1 MISTA
6 ASPSGPSPHAAS
18 ARQPPSGGTTGLP
31 HSAPPRSLPPLR
43 GTRASWT
50 SPSPKLLRS
59 PRSAP
64 TWTCAA
70 TSPRDGTTGTPLYRR
85 ISASIGEQRYQ
96 AWAYHNAPIRRW
108 IRVHRARFEQL
119 RNGTWR
125 KPPAPQIL
133 TPSKRATAQATTEVP
148 AGGTF
153 GSLVAALVVT
163 SVQPMA
169 AVRG

>member
-1 MISTA
+1 MISSRSQPVRAITACRLCTA
-6 ASPSGPSPHAAS
+6 APPAVARPGCRTRHHPAHYHLCGDAGVLDVAFPEAVALAAI
-18 ARQPPSGGTTGLP
+18 RTDLD
-31 HSAPPRSLPPLR
+31 LR
-43 GTRASWT
+43 
-50 SPSPKLLRS
+50 
-59 PRSAP
+59 
-64 TWTCAA
+64 
-70 TSPRDGTTGTPLYRR
+70 RDIALGWDYRPLYRR

-148 AGGTF
+148 AGGTL
-153 GSLVAALVVT
+153 GLWL
-163 SVQPMA
+163 PLWW
-169 AVRG
+169 